1 MKQLNIESLVRSGVC
16 LAIGLPLVLGLN
28 GVTGTLSRLAVDAA
42 EKDRKT
48 ETVDTLK
55 ADLTL
60 PCLKYV
66 MSKNDSKLEREAK
79 NQVDE
84 VLGGEVM
91 IGEACQYV
99 LR

>member
-1 MKQLNIESLVRSGVC
+1 MKQLNIDSLVRSAVC

-28 GVTGTLSRLAVDAA
+28 GVTSTLSRLAENAA

-66 MSKNDSKLEREAK
+66 MSKSDSKLEREAK
-79 NQVDE
+79 NEVDE
-84 VLGGEVM
+84 ILGGEVM
-91 IGEACQYV
+91 IGETCQYV

>member
-1 MKQLNIESLVRSGVC
+1 MKQLNIDSLVRSAVC

-28 GVTGTLSRLAVDAA
+28 GVTSTLSRLAENAA

-66 MSKNDSKLEREAK
+66 MSKSDSKLEREAK

-84 VLGGEVM
+84 ILGGEVM
-91 IGEACQYV
+91 ISEACSYV

>member
-1 MKQLNIESLVRSGVC
+1 MKSLNIESLVRSGVC
-16 LAIGLPLVLGLN
+16 LAIGLPLVLGLSGLTN
-28 GVTGTLSRLAVDAA
+28 TLSKLAVDAA
-42 EKDRKT
+42 EEDRKT
-48 ETVDTLK
+48 ETVENLK

-66 MSKNDSKLEREAK
+66 MSKADSKLERDAEDS
-79 NQVDE
+79 VDE

-91 IGEACQYV
+91 IGEVCKYV

>member
-1 MKQLNIESLVRSGVC
+1 MKQLNIDSLVRSAVC

-28 GVTGTLSRLAVDAA
+28 GVTSTLSRLAENAA

-66 MSKNDSKLEREAK
+66 MSKSDSKLEREAK
-79 NQVDE
+79 NEVDE
-84 VLGGEVM
+84 ILGGEVM
-91 IGEACQYV
+91 ISEACSYV

>member
-1 MKQLNIESLVRSGVC
+1 MKLNIESLVRSGVC
-16 LAIGLPLVLGLN
+16 LAIGLPLVLGIS
-28 GVTGTLSRLAVDAA
+28 GMTGTLSRLAVDAA
-42 EKDRKT
+42 EEDRKT
-48 ETVDTLK
+48 ATVENLK

-66 MSKNDSKLEREAK
+66 MAKVDSKLERAAK
-79 NQVDE
+79 DAVDE

-91 IGEACQYV
+91 IGEACKWV

>member
-1 MKQLNIESLVRSGVC
+1 MTS
-16 LAIGLPLVLGLN
+16 
-28 GVTGTLSRLAVDAA
+28 TLSRLAENAA

-66 MSKNDSKLEREAK
+66 MSKSDSKLEREAK
-79 NQVDE
+79 NEVDE
-84 VLGGEVM
+84 ILGGEVM
-91 IGEACQYV
+91 ISEACSYV

>member
-1 MKQLNIESLVRSGVC
+1 MKSLNIESLVRSVVC
-16 LAIGLPLVLGLN
+16 LAIGLPLVLGIN
-28 GVTGTLSRLAVDAA
+28 GLTGTLGKLAVDAA
-42 EKDRKT
+42 EEDRKT
-48 ETVDTLK
+48 ETIDNLK

-66 MSKNDSKLEREAK
+66 MSKSDSKLEREAK
-79 NQVDE
+79 DSVDE

-91 IGEACQYV
+91 IGETCQYV